1 MTRPYSVA
9 FKQKMVQRLTGK
21 DAVSAL
27 RLSRE
32 TGVRQQN
39 LSRWLEEARSLPLVA
54 SDNCTVREWAVEQK
68 ARVLAEGSKLTGEQ
82 LSAYL
87 AREGVKSA
95 DFERWR
101 VALEGDGQGF
111 AATTKHI
118 RKLERKRGAYIG
130 GLARRRSRQ
139 GAACLLHCRSDRH
152 PLLQRKRHGCALRDV
167 GKTCTLFVVQLAFE
181 AQHARYR
188 ALVAFPLEVH
198 VDMHRL
204 QRPLLALRVH
214 SERNRRARAQRRAQ
228 QLKGRRPRVLAAQ
241 LSVLVSV
248 ELMMTGAD

>member
-27 RLSRE
+27 RLSRQ

-54 SDNCTVREWAVEQK
+54 LDNGTVREWTVAQK

-87 AREGVKSA
+87 EREGVKLA

-101 VALEGDGQGF
+101 VALEEDGQGST
-111 AATTKHI
+111 ATTKHI
-118 RKLERKRGAYIG
+118 RELERE
-130 GLARRRSRQ
+130 LARKEKALAE
-139 GAACLLHCRSDRH
+139 AAALLV
-152 PLLQRKRHGCALRDV
+152 LK
-167 GKTCTLFVVQLAFE
+167 KTLTDL
-181 AQHARYR
+181 
-188 ALVAFPLEVH
+188 
-198 VDMHRL
+198 
-204 QRPLLALRVH
+204 H
-214 SERNRRARAQRRAQ
+214 SEEF
-228 QLKGRRPRVLAAQ
+228 LAANSMASRIERNGVT
-241 LSVLVSV
+241 SV
-248 ELMMTGAD
+248 A